1 MGLVGGTRNT
11 GKMAE
16 TKMLIVSGAGPK
28 RSAIFVLLAHVLFCT
43 PRAARIL
50 NLFDNFVNSH
60 ILCGFL
66 AEINKLTFNDHSDLP
81 QLASSDR
88 SST

>member
-66 AEINKLTFNDHSDLP
+66 AEINKLTFNDHSDP
-81 QLASSDR
+81 SWR
-88 SST
+88 SHSGE